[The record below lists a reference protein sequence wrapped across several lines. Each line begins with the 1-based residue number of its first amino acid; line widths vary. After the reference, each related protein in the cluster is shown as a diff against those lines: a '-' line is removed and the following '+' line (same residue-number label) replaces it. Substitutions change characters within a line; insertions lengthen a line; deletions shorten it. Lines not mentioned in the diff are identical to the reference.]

1 MHGLWRGTHRV
12 DNHYKCRRLTLD
24 QILEEGKAFELC
36 MFPTALSL
44 MLSIDVLVLTPS
56 KLDRDG
62 ISTVSDAA
70 LAAPF

>member
-1 MHGLWRGTHRV
+1 MYGLRRGTHRV
-12 DNHYKCRRLTLD
+12 DNDSQCRRLTLD

-36 MFPTALSL
+36 MEPTALSM
-44 MLSIDVLVLTPS
+44 MLSLDVLVLTPS

-62 ISTVSDAA
+62 ISIVSDAA

>member
-1 MHGLWRGTHRV
+1 MYGLRRGTHWV
-12 DNHYKCRRLTLD
+12 DKHCQSRRLTLD

-36 MFPTALSL
+36 MSPIALS
-44 MLSIDVLVLTPS
+44 MKLSFDVLVLTPF

-62 ISTVSDAA
+62 ISIVSDAA